1 MPTAP
6 KIHENFEE
14 VRDSRLNM
22 LASLLVVAGAAGIA
36 WAHPTKYP
44 HVDAIKSELR
54 AKMVDDN
61 EPPAIMSWH
70 GGFQLA

>member
-1 MPTAP
+1 
-6 KIHENFEE
+6 
-14 VRDSRLNM
+14 M
-22 LASLLVVAGAAGIA
+22 LASLLVLAGAAGIA